1 MYHKTQ
7 EEELAKDLKKIRDES
22 VPRNGVIRRENAKYH
37 HHEHNSLCESEMSE
51 LQSLWI
57 DDFETDFNNY
67 KLETYHKVYFTF
79 LYIFKIVFAGLSSSS
94 FSFTQGIRA

>member
-7 EEELAKDLKKIRDES
+7 EEELSRDLKKMKEET
-22 VPRNGVIRRENAKYH
+22 VPRNNGVIKRELGKYH
-37 HHEHNSLCESEMSE
+37 HHEHNSLCESELSE

-67 KLETYHKVYFTF
+67 KLETYYKVLVTEY
-79 LYIFKIVFAGLSSSS
+79 S
-94 FSFTQGIRA
+94 